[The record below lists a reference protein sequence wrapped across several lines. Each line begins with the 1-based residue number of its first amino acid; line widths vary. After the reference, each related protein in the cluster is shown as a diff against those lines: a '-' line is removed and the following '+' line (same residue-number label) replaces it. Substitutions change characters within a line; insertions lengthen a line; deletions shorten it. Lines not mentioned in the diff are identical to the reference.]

1 MMVTETARDLQH
13 AIADMQNHL
22 GVCNQCGNNVLCC
35 EGEILML
42 QLLVL
47 RRAFTDA
54 LKQLCWWLG
63 GAAVSAAAAAHFF
76 L

>member
-1 MMVTETARDLQH
+1 MMFAADLQR

-54 LKQLCWWLG
+54 LKRLCWWLG

>member
-1 MMVTETARDLQH
+1 MMFAADLQR

-22 GVCNQCGNNVLCC
+22 GVCSQCGNNVLCC

-47 RRAFTDA
+47 RRAFMDA
-54 LKQLCWWLG
+54 LKRLCWWLG
-63 GAAVSAAAAAHFF
+63 SAAVSAAAAAHFF